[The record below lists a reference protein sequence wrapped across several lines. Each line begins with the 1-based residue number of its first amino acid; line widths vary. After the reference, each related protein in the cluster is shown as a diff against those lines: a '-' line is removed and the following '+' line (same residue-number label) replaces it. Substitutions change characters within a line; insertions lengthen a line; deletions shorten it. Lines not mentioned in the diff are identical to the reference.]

1 VTLALLQGYSSDACG
16 GVNMMIVSSQ
26 GGKVF
31 STYYVVLSVD
41 LINDPEK

>member
-1 VTLALLQGYSSDACG
+1 
-16 GVNMMIVSSQ
+16 MMIVSSQ

-41 LINDPEK
+41 LINDLEKYKTDIISASLDHMRC